1 MDWDYRPRY
10 YGWHGELISQD
21 QWINLM
27 EHTDRHVAEDCFTVN
42 GVEYYVSTVLLG
54 LDHSSFGSGPP
65 IIFETMVFR
74 DDLDMGQD
82 VAMDRYA
89 TLEQAREG
97 HAFMVM
103 RFKQFGDEGYGPPV
117 PKPKKRQLLHNGRKP

>member
-1 MDWDYRPRY
+1 VDWDYRPRY

-21 QWINLM
+21 QWIELL
-27 EHTDRHVAEDCFTVN
+27 HGDKHVAEDRFTVN
-42 GVEYYVSTVLLG
+42 GVGYYVSTVLLG
-54 LDHSSFGSGPP
+54 IDHSFGSGPP

-74 DDLDMGQD
+74 SDLDSGQD
-82 VAMDRYA
+82 IAMDRYA